1 MLEVGKVQDI
11 NKSRFETEV
20 DYYSNGINEI
30 EAGDIRD
37 DPCTQMRIPK
47 ISDSNT
53 LKIFDVSKK
62 PVRLK
67 VLRNCHAKCF
77 SHRDI
82 KKLSNESSVE
92 GSNEMD
98 PNSKELDDTTY
109 NKLWTM
115 RGFGQAYHFWKESRR
130 ASSPA
135 LHAYL
140 TYVTLPWHSIIADI
154 LDSRQHLQPILTF

>member
-1 MLEVGKVQDI
+1 
-11 NKSRFETEV
+11 
-20 DYYSNGINEI
+20 
-30 EAGDIRD
+30 
-37 DPCTQMRIPK
+37 MRIPK

-98 PNSKELDDTTY
+98 PNSKG
-109 NKLWTM
+109 KHFKFIATM
-115 RGFGQAYHFWKESRR
+115 GFWCILLAYIS
-130 ASSPA
+130 
-135 LHAYL
+135 
-140 TYVTLPWHSIIADI
+140 
-154 LDSRQHLQPILTF
+154 